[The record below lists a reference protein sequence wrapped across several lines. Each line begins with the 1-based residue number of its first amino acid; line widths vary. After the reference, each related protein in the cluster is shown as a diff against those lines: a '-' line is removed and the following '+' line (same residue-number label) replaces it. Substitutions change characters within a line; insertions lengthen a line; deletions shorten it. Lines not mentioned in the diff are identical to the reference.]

1 MKMET
6 NEIKNLEQLK
16 RLTSLY
22 FKTLKPAN
30 DQSNTNIAAL
40 KFMNYSE
47 LGYVIVDMLRLC
59 ILALNQEAN
68 KISQTNKNAID
79 VALILEQIVQLIP
92 LNEMEFLSEIDLL
105 CNEDSNC

>member
-1 MKMET
+1 MNIET
-6 NEIKNLEQLK
+6 NEIKNLEKLK

-22 FKTLKPAN
+22 FKTLKPTN
-30 DQSNTNIAAL
+30 DQSKTNIAEL
-40 KFMNYSE
+40 NFMNYSE

-79 VALILEQIVQLIP
+79 VALILEIIVQLIP